1 MALEQSKWIA
11 DQLPGN
17 FDLETCTDLE
27 KKWTNEFRDLESLCK
42 NFLPP
47 SRISSYMEDCKN
59 RYHDISPSEE
69 HRIHLLCSEGES
81 DYINADLC
89 PPESPSQTPLILT
102 QAPMQ
107 NTISDFLSMVHQ
119 MQVKL
124 IVCLA
129 PSTEESEDYLN
140 NSIPNKKYR
149 VNSTKTKEKRIG
161 KLDIEI
167 WHSVLRIN
175 NSSFE
180 FDVLRVM
187 NWLDKTMP
195 DPISD
200 LIDLLFDIEAMYSSG
215 PLLIHCLAGVGR
227 TGVMA
232 FGWRLL
238 ENIRSG
244 LHPQT
249 KDLLFDLRQF
259 RRQLIPSPQ
268 QYIGIQILRQCLY
281 HKLKM

>member
-1 MALEQSKWIA
+1 MAEKQSKWIA

-17 FDLETCTDLE
+17 FDLETCNDLE
-27 KKWTNEFRDLESLCK
+27 KKWTEEFRDLESLCK

-47 SRISSYMEDCKN
+47 CRMTSHTEDCKN

-69 HRIHLLCSEGES
+69 HRIHLLCPEGGES

-89 PPESPSQTPLILT
+89 SPESPSQTPLILT

-107 NTISDFLSMVHQ
+107 NTICDFLLMIYQ
-119 MQVKL
+119 KNVKL
-124 IVCLA
+124 IICLA

-140 NSIPNKKYR
+140 SIPSTTCKI
-149 VNSTKTKEKRIG
+149 NSAKTQEKRIG

-167 WHSVLRIN
+167 WHSALKIDN
-175 NSSFE
+175 TNFE

-200 LIDLLFDIEAMYSSG
+200 LIDLIFEIEAMYTEG

-227 TGVMA
+227 TGVIA

-259 RRQLIPSPQ
+259 RRQLIPSLQ
-268 QYIGIQILRQCLY
+268 QYIGIQILRQCMY
-281 HKLKM
+281 DKLKM